1 MGLFDILLDVADVL
15 SDPASAMHDKKYK
28 VSCTT
33 LEIFE
38 IGTQWKGTAR
48 VHGAGEHVKTVKVN
62 YQTTI
67 TLPYRDDDSRYTRRG
82 LLRKQLREWVA
93 DTFTQ
98 ENIISKESIILN
110 PSENCLSV
118 EGFGIITNGKWML
131 VDDAID
137 ATNFCSFK
145 LSLTDTEDDSR
156 VGYNKLNEL
165 FMEDTL
171 GYVSSVDVSEG
182 F

>member
-1 MGLFDILLDVADVL
+1 MGFWENLFDVVDVL
-15 SDPASAMHDKKYK
+15 SDPVSAMYDKKYQ

-38 IGTQWKGTAR
+38 IGSQWRGTAR
-48 VHGAGEHVKTVKVN
+48 IHGAGEHIKTVKVN
-62 YQTTI
+62 YETTI

-131 VDDAID
+131 VNDAID

-145 LSLTDTEDDSR
+145 LSLTDTTDDSR